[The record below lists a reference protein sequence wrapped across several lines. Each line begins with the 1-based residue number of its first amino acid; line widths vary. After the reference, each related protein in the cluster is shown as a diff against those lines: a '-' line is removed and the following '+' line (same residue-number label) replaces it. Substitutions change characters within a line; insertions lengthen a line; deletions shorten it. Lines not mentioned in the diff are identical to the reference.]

1 MDISIIV
8 PCKELG
14 EYIKPLLISF
24 HMLNISN
31 IEYEILFVFDE
42 DNDSTIDIIHQHM
55 KDMNYRIIFN
65 PDQYPGTAR
74 NRGLNVAQGDYIWFV
89 DGDDWIINPDVIQQV
104 LPLLKKND
112 ENIIQITFVSNF
124 FKMQHYSMVW
134 QYIFKKEFLSDIV
147 FNTELH
153 YEDNDFMQKVFKKL
167 GTTEVLCLTIP
178 SYFYNY
184 ERPNSLTYNMRR
196 GLG

>member
-42 DNDSTIDIIHQHM
+42 DNDSTIDIIHQYM
-55 KDMNYRIIFN
+55 EDMNYRIIFN

-74 NRGLNVAQGDYIWFV
+74 NRGLDAA
-89 DGDDWIINPDVIQQV
+89 
-104 LPLLKKND
+104 
-112 ENIIQITFVSNF
+112 
-124 FKMQHYSMVW
+124 
-134 QYIFKKEFLSDIV
+134 
-147 FNTELH
+147 
-153 YEDNDFMQKVFKKL
+153 
-167 GTTEVLCLTIP
+167 
-178 SYFYNY
+178 
-184 ERPNSLTYNMRR
+184 
-196 GLG
+196 